1 MARRT
6 SAQNK
11 RTKRTKRTSQRRHRF
26 GDQNAPAA
34 TVTNPMNGE
43 RKIRR
48 QDTPLELTL
57 DSEGNFAKPNPD
69 MPLSKEKAH
78 RLGVL
83 EAEYAR
89 DLAQMKARGV
99 EDTQALERLKERYKR
114 ARWSV
119 FTPNDVYQASE
130 DLEGFAANDLYAQ
143 RSENER
149 RTTAA
154 REAAEHQTMLWKIKS
169 AFNKLIGRSNA
180 FGKTSKR
187 TGRKKK
193 YAKKTRH
200 GFNGYHNPDH

>member
-1 MARRT
+1 M
-6 SAQNK
+6 
-11 RTKRTKRTSQRRHRF
+11 
-26 GDQNAPAA
+26 
-34 TVTNPMNGE
+34 NPMMTHGE

-69 MPLSKEKAH
+69 MPLSEEKAH

-83 EAEYAR
+83 EAQYAH

-114 ARWSV
+114 ARQSV
-119 FTPNDVYQASE
+119 YTPNDVYQNSE
-130 DLEGFAANDLYAQ
+130 DLEGFAANDLNAQ
-143 RSENER
+143 RAETER
-149 RTTAA
+149 RATAA
-154 REAAEHQTMLWKIKS
+154 REAAEHQTLSWKIKS
-169 AFNKLIGRSNA
+169 AFNKLIGRNNA
-180 FGKTSKR
+180 FGKMSKR